1 MYKFR
6 LDGKVALVTGTNKGM
21 GKAIALE
28 LARAG
33 AKVIGIVRTEGREIK
48 AEMLEK
54 GYDYTE
60 LEFDLSNTAG
70 IDDITKKAI
79 AVHGSIEILVNNAGV
94 IKIDPA
100 EVHSAKDYDYV
111 MDINAKAVFLLC
123 QSVGKHMLDRGCG
136 KIINTSSIHGIG
148 GGFDCISYTASKHAV
163 IGITKALSNE
173 WAARGINVNA
183 IAPGYTITDN
193 TKGLREKTELVESI
207 TNSIAKKR
215 WAVPEDIAPVVVF
228 LASPASDYIT
238 GQVIRIDGG
247 IE

>member
-1 MYKFR
+1 MDKFR
-6 LDGKVALVTGTNKGM
+6 VDGKVALVTGSNKGM

-28 LARAG
+28 LAGAG
-33 AKVIGIVRTEGREIK
+33 AKVIGIARTKGVEIQN
-48 AEMLEK
+48 EMSEA

-60 LEFDLSNTAG
+60 LEFDLSNTEK
-70 IDDITKKAI
+70 IEEIVKSAI
-79 AVHGSIEILVNNAGV
+79 EVHGRIDILVNNAGV
-94 IKIDPA
+94 IKINPA
-100 EVHSAKDYDYV
+100 ETHTVEEYDYV
-111 MDINAKAVFLLC
+111 MDINAKAVFLMA
-123 QSVGKHMLDRGCG
+123 QSVGKHMLERGGG

-163 IGITKALSNE
+163 VGITKALSNE

-193 TKGLREKTELVESI
+193 TKGLREQVELTDSI
-207 TNSIAKKR
+207 TNTIAMKR

>member
-1 MYKFR
+1 
-6 LDGKVALVTGTNKGM
+6 M

-28 LARAG
+28 LARVG
-33 AKVIGIVRTEGREIK
+33 AKVVGIVRTEGSQTK

-60 LEFDLSNTAG
+60 LEFDLSNTRG
-70 IDDITKKAI
+70 IEEITKRAI
-79 AVHGSIEILVNNAGV
+79 AVYGSIEILVNNAGV

-100 EVHSAKDYDYV
+100 EVHSIKDYDYV
-111 MDINAKAVFLLC
+111 MDVNTKAVFLLC
-123 QSVGKHMLDRGCG
+123 QSVGKHMLDRGYG

-193 TKGLREKTELVESI
+193 TKGLREKTDLVENI